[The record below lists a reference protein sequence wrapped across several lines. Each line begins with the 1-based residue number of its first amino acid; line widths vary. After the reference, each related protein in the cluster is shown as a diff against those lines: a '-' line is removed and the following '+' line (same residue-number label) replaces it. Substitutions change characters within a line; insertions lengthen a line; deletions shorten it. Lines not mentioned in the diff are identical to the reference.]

1 MRGVQGVRSLGV
13 SFQGAEMNVFSEL
26 WTRLPIGMLCSMLVI
41 HLVCNDFGCHV
52 LLVVDRKRLCMAQ

>member
-1 MRGVQGVRSLGV
+1 
-13 SFQGAEMNVFSEL
+13 MNVFSEL